1 MRNKPLIL
9 LMLIVGLPLGGLTW
23 LGVRVARDDEAALK
37 QRFEEVF
44 ATQLHDIDGV
54 VSRHFESNSIE
65 LRSTARQ
72 VKSAPDSI
80 RALIRRTPQLRQVL
94 VLDNVGSVLHPDSN
108 SDLNLA
114 EREFLHEAQELIRD
128 RDLIH
133 VSTGQSDSVQK
144 KQQAEAAL
152 PTRGEESESL
162 SAASGSSDEG
172 WHVWYW
178 GRGVHLIFWQR
189 RDDGK
194 VVGLFIERGRWMADL
209 IAALPETVN
218 RQHDGVSVAT
228 TARFRLVDSMG
239 QSVYEWGEYEP
250 PEESTPLTETA
261 VSTPLTSWRLQ
272 AFVPDSLLAGAS
284 RGTAFQ
290 LASGIGAVACALI
303 VLVTVFW
310 REYSREVRQASQ
322 RVSFVNQVSHE
333 LKTPLTNIR
342 MYADLLAVDLENL
355 EESTGGKF
363 ADRLRVI
370 VSESQRLSRLISN
383 VLTFGR
389 QQRDALIL
397 NPRPASADELVR
409 RVVEQFAPTLSRLG
423 FQTELKLD
431 AGQPVMLDQ
440 DAVEQILVN
449 LISNVEK
456 YAADGKLLK
465 IETCRDN
472 SKLRIIVTDAGPG
485 IPAAMQRAVFEP
497 FVRVSSRLEDAA
509 GTGIG
514 LSIARELARFH
525 GGDLTMMDCASGASF
540 SVELPAL
547 EEVRDA

>member
-9 LMLIVGLPLGGLTW
+9 LMLIVVLPLGGLTW

-65 LRSTARQ
+65 LRSAARQ
-72 VKSAPDSI
+72 VESAPDSI
-80 RALIRRTPQLRQVL
+80 RALIRSTPQLRQVL

-108 SDLNLA
+108 SDLNLT

-128 RDLIH
+128 RDLIR

-144 KQQAEAAL
+144 KQQAGAAL
-152 PTRGEESESL
+152 PTRNEESESL
-162 SAASGSSDEG
+162 SAAPGSSDEG

-189 RDDGK
+189 RDDGN

-209 IAALPETVN
+209 IAALPETMS

-250 PEESTPLTETA
+250 PEGSTPLTETA

-272 AFVPDSLLAGAS
+272 AFVSDSLLAGAS
-284 RGTAFQ
+284 RGAAFQ
-290 LASGIGAVACALI
+290 LASGIGAVAGALA

-342 MYADLLAVDLENL
+342 MYADLLAVDLEDL
-355 EESTGGKF
+355 EESTG
-363 ADRLRVI
+363 
-370 VSESQRLSRLISN
+370 
-383 VLTFGR
+383 
-389 QQRDALIL
+389 
-397 NPRPASADELVR
+397 
-409 RVVEQFAPTLSRLG
+409 
-423 FQTELKLD
+423 
-431 AGQPVMLDQ
+431 
-440 DAVEQILVN
+440 
-449 LISNVEK
+449 
-456 YAADGKLLK
+456 
-465 IETCRDN
+465 
-472 SKLRIIVTDAGPG
+472 
-485 IPAAMQRAVFEP
+485 
-497 FVRVSSRLEDAA
+497 
-509 GTGIG
+509 
-514 LSIARELARFH
+514 
-525 GGDLTMMDCASGASF
+525 
-540 SVELPAL
+540 
-547 EEVRDA
+547 